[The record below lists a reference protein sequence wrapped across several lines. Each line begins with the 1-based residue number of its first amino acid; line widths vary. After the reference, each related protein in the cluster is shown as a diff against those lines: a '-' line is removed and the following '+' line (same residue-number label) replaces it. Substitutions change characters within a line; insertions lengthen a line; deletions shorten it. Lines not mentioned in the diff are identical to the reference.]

1 MTQHKHAETLR
12 AIADGAKCSDE
23 RPCIPCYTDQ
33 GHCEDEQP
41 VIAHVDH
48 DTSLYAIALQQAIE
62 AHCRAE
68 KVPQVVHERCPHHA
82 AMLDKDLCSR
92 LEQPEDEPA
101 AYRVYFPD
109 DQRQEYCD
117 ELDDLCED
125 LTNCRHEITPLYA
138 AAPVSAACNWPS
150 CKSEEYQKAL
160 AIDVGD
166 AIIGKA
172 PHDREWVGLTDGEI
186 RRIIGPWGGTP
197 VKGYT
202 RTLFD
207 QIEAKLKEKNTL

>member
-1 MTQHKHAETLR
+1 MTDKELM
-12 AIADGAKCSDE
+12 
-23 RPCIPCYTDQ
+23 
-33 GHCEDEQP
+33 
-41 VIAHVDH
+41 
-48 DTSLYAIALQQAIE
+48 QQALNALEGLLGDEEDGGVADWRLRI
-62 AHCRAE
+62 AGH
-68 KVPQVVHERCPHHA
+68 VVNA
-82 AMLDKDLCSR
+82 DLRSR